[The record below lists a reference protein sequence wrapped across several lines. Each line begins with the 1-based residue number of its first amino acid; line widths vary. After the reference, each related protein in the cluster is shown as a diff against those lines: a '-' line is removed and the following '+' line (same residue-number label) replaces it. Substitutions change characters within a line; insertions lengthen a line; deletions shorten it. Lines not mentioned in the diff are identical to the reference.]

1 MLVHDVQ
8 PPLIQTGGEAYQL
21 MKALRGTKTGRTS
34 TDNEDINVT
43 RLYSL
48 AVQVRNDQITVG
60 IEVNYG
66 QSVVMETH
74 MSAILFIS
82 YEMEGNL

>member
-1 MLVHDVQ
+1 
-8 PPLIQTGGEAYQL
+8 

-60 IEVNYG
+60 IEVNSG

>member
-21 MKALRGTKTGRTS
+21 VKALRGTKTGRTS

-48 AVQVRNDQITVG
+48 AV
-60 IEVNYG
+60 
-66 QSVVMETH
+66 
-74 MSAILFIS
+74 
-82 YEMEGNL
+82 